1 RFACTRSL
9 TRHHASGNSAMGL
22 CPGQIHHRDRA
33 CDRHTAQCASPRFL
47 SGLGTCRR
55 RQQTLVRLRNEM
67 SLKFKE
73 TPGYRLYHGRRIE
86 IVTRTYESEEPKRK
100 RTFGA
105 KWVKLPRHWISDL
118 GRCRSANTYRLGMLI
133 LLAAYEDKRG
143 TGEIVLSTKLTGDM
157 DRATRGRA

>member
-1 RFACTRSL
+1 
-9 TRHHASGNSAMGL
+9 
-22 CPGQIHHRDRA
+22 
-33 CDRHTAQCASPRFL
+33 
-47 SGLGTCRR
+47 
-55 RQQTLVRLRNEM
+55 M

-73 TPGYRLYHGRRIE
+73 TPGYRMYHGRRIE

-118 GRCRSANTYRLGMLI
+118 GRCRSANTYRLGMLV

-157 DRATRGRA
+157 DRATRGRAARELAELGLITLSGGGHYALRARVIQKG